1 MATLAPAPP
10 RSALTAL
17 AAGFR
22 VSWLTVLLIV
32 AINTGV
38 AALLHAEVLY
48 SEETRPFWHPL
59 ITAQSLGL
67 SIAYAVNAA
76 APWQSAHP
84 FRRLLGA
91 VAAGTVLGLALLLF
105 IKGYVVGDPEYHIG
119 NLHGHARPSQFLWT
133 GISAFIM
140 GLCVSLFFMLKFREA
155 WARAQVLKAE
165 ADRSKLSRQAI
176 EAELKLMQ
184 AQVEPHFLF
193 NTLAS
198 VQYLIETD
206 PPQAAK
212 LLTHLLSYLR
222 AAVPQLRT
230 ASATLGQELALVD
243 AYLSVLRMR
252 MGQRLVYDIVASDE
266 LRAHPFPPALLIT
279 VVENAVTHGIEPQ
292 AEGGSI
298 RIEALRAGERLVV
311 SVIDTG
317 CGLSA
322 NAATAGNGVGLANVR
337 ERLAAL
343 FDGRGRFTLEDVA
356 PHGVRATIEVPF
368 APA

>member
-1 MATLAPAPP
+1 MATLAPLPP
-10 RSALTAL
+10 KGMPAAL

-22 VSWLTVLLIV
+22 MSWLTALLIV
-32 AINTGV
+32 AVNAGV
-38 AALLHAEVLY
+38 AALLY
-48 SEETRPFWHPL
+48 TEETRPFWHPL
-59 ITAQSLGL
+59 ITTQSFGL
-67 SIAYAVNAA
+67 SIAYAVNTAK
-76 APWQSAHP
+76 PWKSAHP
-84 FRRLLGA
+84 FRRLIGA
-91 VAAGTVLGLALLLF
+91 VAAGTLLGLLLILLL
-105 IKGYVVGDPEYHIG
+105 KGYAIGDPEYRLG
-119 NLHGHARPSQFLWT
+119 NLHGHGAPVQFLWT
-133 GISAFIM
+133 GISAFVM

-155 WARAQVLKAE
+155 WTRAQVLKAE

-193 NTLAS
+193 NSLAS

-206 PPQAAK
+206 PPQAGK

-222 AAVPQLRT
+222 AALPQLRT
-230 ASATLGQELALVD
+230 ASATLGQELALAD

-252 MGQRLVYDIVASDE
+252 MGKRLAYEIVASDE

-279 VVENAVTHGIEPQ
+279 IVENAVTHGIEPQ
-292 AEGGSI
+292 ADGGAI
-298 RIEALRAGERLVV
+298 RIEALRAGEHLVV

-317 CGLSA
+317 RGLTA
-322 NAATAGNGVGLANVR
+322 QATTAGNGVGLANVR

-343 FDGRGRFTLEDVA
+343 FGTSGRFSLEDVA

-368 APA
+368 AAD

>member
-1 MATLAPAPP
+1 MRAARARTGARARRIEDAPMIRLRAGLRFSGSTL
-10 RSALTAL
+10 
-17 AAGFR
+17 
-22 VSWLTVLLIV
+22 LLIL
-32 AINTGV
+32 AIDTGI
-38 AALLHAEVLY
+38 ALVLWIDDV
-48 SEETRPFWHPL
+48 RPFWHPL
-59 ITAQSLGL
+59 LSVQLHGL
-67 SIAYAVNAA
+67 AIAYCVNVA
-76 APWQSAHP
+76 APWDHERPLA
-84 FRRLLGA
+84 RLALATLVGSLIGVVLVIVVKRYSLEYVRTMPTSFLFNV
-91 VAAGTVLGLALLLF
+91 VAAFVT
-105 IKGYVVGDPEYHIG
+105 GYSIS
-119 NLHGHARPSQFLWT
+119 LIFL
-133 GISAFIM
+133 M
-140 GLCVSLFFMLKFREA
+140 KRREA
-155 WARAQVLKAE
+155 RAAAALHQAE
-165 ADRSKLSRQAI
+165 AAQHLLSKQAI

-212 LLTHLLSYLR
+212 LLNHLLSYLR

-230 ASATLGQELALVD
+230 ASATLGQELALAD

-298 RIEALRAGERLVV
+298 RIAALRAGERLVV

-317 CGLSA
+317 RGLSA
-322 NAATAGNGVGLANVR
+322 N
-337 ERLAAL
+337 
-343 FDGRGRFTLEDVA
+343 
-356 PHGVRATIEVPF
+356 
-368 APA
+368 

>member
-1 MATLAPAPP
+1 MRVMATLAPTTP
-10 RSALTAL
+10 RNPLAAL

-22 VSWLTVLLIV
+22 VSPLTILLIA

-38 AALLHAEVLY
+38 AALLFT
-48 SEETRPFWHPL
+48 EEARPFWHPF
-59 ITAQSLGL
+59 ITAQSFGL
-67 SIAYAVNAA
+67 AIAYAVNAA
-76 APWQSAHP
+76 KPWSSAHP
-84 FRRLLGA
+84 FRRLIGA
-91 VAAGTVLGLALLLF
+91 VVAGTALGLVLVLV
-105 IKGYVVGDPEYHIG
+105 IKGYIIGDPEYRLG
-119 NLHGHARPSQFLWT
+119 NLHGHGAPMQFVGT
-133 GISAFIM
+133 AISAFIM
-140 GLCVSLFFMLKFREA
+140 GLCASLFFMLKFQDA
-155 WARAQVLKAE
+155 WARAQMMKAE
-165 ADRSKLSRQAI
+165 ADRSKLSRQAV

-222 AAVPQLRT
+222 AALPQLRT
-230 ASATLGQELALVD
+230 ASATLGQELSLAD

-252 MGQRLVYDIVASDE
+252 MGNRLAYEIVASDE

-298 RIEALRAGERLVV
+298 RIAADRVGDNLVV
-311 SVIDTG
+311 SVSDTG
-317 CGLSA
+317 RGLSA
-322 NAATAGNGVGLANVR
+322 GSATAGNGVGLVNVR

-343 FDGRGRFTLEDVA
+343 FGSRGRFTLEEVA

-368 APA
+368 PPA